1 MTTALSLDTFRRCWE
16 AAAPPAP
23 SSGRGCIEQILVT
36 FPLLF
41 FFFCSLRQHLMC
53 FATLCKRWLPPPPA
67 SSLLH
72 FSAGSW
78 VWPWGFLGSQES
90 CSCWTR
96 RPSLNAVEARCPC
109 CGSSSCRLVD
119 LHKMDRTEEATP
131 PLLQTNHQRN
141 GSNRRPHNFFH
152 WKLSFLFKIGW
163 YNNSHYISI
172 HIFLSVLQLYKWFLQ
187 LSRSTHNLCKFWLIA
202 ADLTWVK
209 LKSG

>member
-78 VWPWGFLGSQES
+78 VWPWGFFGFSGKLLMLDLPTEFKRSRGEV
-90 CSCWTR
+90 
-96 RPSLNAVEARCPC
+96 SLLRLFIMSP
-109 CGSSSCRLVD
+109 CGSAQDGPHRRSNATTTTDESSMER
-119 LHKMDRTEEATP
+119 K
-131 PLLQTNHQRN
+131 Q
-141 GSNRRPHNFFH
+141 
-152 WKLSFLFKIGW
+152 
-163 YNNSHYISI
+163 
-172 HIFLSVLQLYKWFLQ
+172 
-187 LSRSTHNLCKFWLIA
+187 
-202 ADLTWVK
+202 
-209 LKSG
+209 